1 MSFIASELVRF
12 SHKLEGFDAN
22 YSAWEA
28 ERTVSYT
35 NLKAGTKQLEEAL
48 NDYGFDYKK
57 FTESIRFMHP
67 TLQQNLFRLI
77 KETIIWMADE
87 KNRYIDLRNRASWEG
102 SKAVAEIMSKQPVP
116 FI

>member
-1 MSFIASELVRF
+1 MVGLSRAIKIEWLNKTVDLVN
-12 SHKLEGFDAN
+12 EGMAPEN
-22 YSAWEA
+22 I
-28 ERTVSYT
+28 
-35 NLKAGTKQLEEAL
+35 KEAL

-77 KETIIWMADE
+77 KETILWMADE

>member
-1 MSFIASELVRF
+1 MSRAELENSR
-12 SHKLEGFDAN
+12 E
-22 YSAWEA
+22 Y
-28 ERTVSYT
+28 
-35 NLKAGTKQLEEAL
+35 KAAKQLEEAL
-48 NDYGFDYKK
+48 NDYGFDYRK

-77 KETIIWMADE
+77 KETILWMADE
-87 KNRYIDLRNRASWEG
+87 KNRYIDLRNRESWEG